1 MNVED
6 EARSNPSERNLLA
19 PPSPLVTVEPVTD
32 RHLISLPD
40 PVAEGIEG
48 VIGQANLRRHA
59 DALERLG
66 HRIPVEILTPTDPA
80 PTGVSEVVDVHVDVE
95 ADHLW
100 DAMTTIAHHDN
111 LRPGRIAFGLTAA
124 EDGVDDQLSFA
135 TTYGIHRPN
144 LGAVA
149 VKAQRGAAVVI
160 HGIEWQVGVLYD
172 LVADLETAGGRP
184 CSASVIVLTGRAV
197 HEEPAERSVDV
208 LLTPV
213 GGAVVASGSS
223 TVQDTDDPTSD
234 AADGDDRDAGRVDVA
249 PGRAVV
255 ARAGHAVSFSAAGEE
270 CVLLVRVELPV
281 ADPWV
286 DVLAAAATARFHPL
300 LRADLPTSFERPIES
315 YGGTLYDD
323 FPKFA
328 AEVDNA
334 LGPKAMDHAAAFAR
348 ASLPPRASR
357 DVGLLTSLAF
367 RSDPTGEVRCPAHA
381 GVMLT
386 LVGDASHFAVGG
398 GIFTLPDGAAE
409 AVAPLLGGRPVPV
422 ADVLERLASAGLDES
437 DSRRALIEMVQ
448 VELLEPVP

>member
-1 MNVED
+1 VKNEPTVHAGAPSD
-6 EARSNPSERNLLA
+6 EPAASSSHSA
-19 PPSPLVTVEPVTD
+19 TDAPLVAVSAITD

-40 PVAEGIEG
+40 PSADGLEGQ
-48 VIGQANLRRHA
+48 IGQANLRRHA
-59 DALERLG
+59 DALERLET
-66 HRIPVEILTPTDPA
+66 RLPVRVLHPA
-80 PTGVSEVVDVHVDVE
+80 NNPSLECPEVFDVSLQVE
-95 ADHLW
+95 ADDLW
-100 DAMTTIAHHDN
+100 DAMTTIAHHDD
-111 LRPGRIAFGLTAA
+111 LRPGRIAFGLSAA
-124 EDGVDDQLSFA
+124 EEGVDDQLAFA
-135 TTYGIHRPN
+135 ATYGIHRPN

-160 HGIEWQVGVLYD
+160 HGIEWQVGALYD

-184 CSASVIVLTGRAV
+184 CSASVVILMGRAV
-197 HEEPAERSVDV
+197 HEELEKRSVDV

-213 GGAVVASGSS
+213 GGAVVAAG
-223 TVQDTDDPTSD
+223 TVE
-234 AADGDDRDAGRVDVA
+234 VA
-249 PGRAVV
+249 PGRAII
-255 ARAGHAVSFSAAGEE
+255 AGSGDTVSFSAAGDE

-323 FPKFA
+323 FSKFA

-367 RSDPTGEVRCPAHA
+367 RSNPTGEVRCPAHT

-386 LVGDASHFAVGG
+386 QVEDASHFAVGG

-409 AVAPLLGGRPVPV
+409 QVAPLLDGRPVPV
-422 ADVLERLASAGLDES
+422 ADVLDRLASAGLDET
-437 DSRRALIEMVQ
+437 DSRRALIELVQ

>member
-1 MNVED
+1 MKHEPTMHAGALSD
-6 EARSNPSERNLLA
+6 EPAASVSQSAPATDALLVA
-19 PPSPLVTVEPVTD
+19 VAAITD

-40 PVAEGIEG
+40 PSADGLEGQ
-48 VIGQANLRRHA
+48 IGHANLRRHA
-59 DALERLG
+59 DALNRLETRLPMRVL
-66 HRIPVEILTPTDPA
+66 HPEPEPTLEGPDVFD
-80 PTGVSEVVDVHVDVE
+80 VSIDVE
-95 ADHLW
+95 ADDLW

-111 LRPGRIAFGLTAA
+111 LRPGRIAFGLSAA
-124 EDGVDDQLSFA
+124 EDGVDDQLAFA

-160 HGIEWQVGVLYD
+160 HGIEWQIGALYD

-184 CSASVIVLTGRAV
+184 CLASVIILTGWAV
-197 HEEPAERSVDV
+197 HEEPADRSVDV

-213 GGAVVASGSS
+213 GGAV
-223 TVQDTDDPTSD
+223 
-234 AADGDDRDAGRVDVA
+234 RVDGQVDLA
-249 PGRAVV
+249 PGRATV
-255 ARAGHAVSFSAAGEE
+255 ARARSAVSFSAAEEE

-323 FPKFA
+323 FSKFA
-328 AEVDNA
+328 AEVDSA
-334 LGPKAMDHAAAFAR
+334 LGPKAMDHAAAFGR
-348 ASLPPRASR
+348 ASVPPRASR

-367 RSDPTGEVRCPAHA
+367 RADPSGEVRCPAHA

-386 LVGDASHFAVGG
+386 QVEDAAHLAVGG
-398 GIFTLPDGAAE
+398 GVFTLPDGVAE
-409 AVAPLLGGRPVPV
+409 AVAPLLDGRPVPV
-422 ADVLERLASAGLDES
+422 TDVLGRLASAGLDEP
-437 DSRRALIEMVQ
+437 DSRRTLIEMVQ
-448 VELLEPVP
+448 VELLEPAP